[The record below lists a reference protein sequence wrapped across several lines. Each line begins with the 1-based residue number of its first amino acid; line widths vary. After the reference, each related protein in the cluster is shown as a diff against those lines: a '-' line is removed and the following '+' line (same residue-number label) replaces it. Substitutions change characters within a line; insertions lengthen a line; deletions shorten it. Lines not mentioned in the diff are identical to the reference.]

1 MKLSDISDEQ
11 MEPADSSG
19 STPYVSIKRIFQ
31 NAEVRWVLWAKYI
44 RRLRPL
50 WYGWE
55 RAMPLLRKQCVC
67 STPSFESIVAQLQ
80 AREVSCLTRTN
91 LEMMLNGTR
100 RFTPNWSES

>member
-11 MEPADSSG
+11 IEAADSSG
-19 STPYVSIKRIFQ
+19 STPCVSIKRMFQ

-50 WYGWE
+50 WYGWA
-55 RAMPLLRKQCVC
+55 RAMPLLRKQCAC

-80 AREVSCLTRTN
+80 PREVSSLTRTN
-91 LEMMLNGTR
+91 LEMMVKGRR
-100 RFTPNWSES
+100 RF